1 MLLASKSSN
10 LGVQPEMR
18 IWGPTALFPIT
29 PHKRVRVLKNGP
41 ISSRRRYRSW
51 YVPVASTGRQPPHSE
66 MSATRW
72 DGVDRPHYATS
83 SSCSPWT
90 FVRARSVACAQVPQN
105 TTVTQPCVLLPVGS
119 WLLPICWPVAASRSR
134 SFAGATP
141 PEQPCRTSLAHR
153 GSISSSEL
161 LSRRAGCRISLC
173 PPGRRKTGTEIAPRE
188 SERVAGPIL
197 AIRIY
202 PR

>member
-1 MLLASKSSN
+1 MGLSAAGGDIDPGMSPSRQLAGNRRTRRCLQRDGTGLIVRPLRHLLQLQPMDIRPRQIRGLRPSS
-10 LGVQPEMR
+10 
-18 IWGPTALFPIT
+18 AK
-29 PHKRVRVLKNGP
+29 H
-41 ISSRRRYRSW
+41 
-51 YVPVASTGRQPPHSE
+51 HSD
-66 MSATRW
+66 AK
-72 DGVDRPHYATS
+72 
-83 SSCSPWT
+83 
-90 FVRARSVACAQVPQN
+90 
-105 TTVTQPCVLLPVGS
+105 PCVLLPVGS

>member
-1 MLLASKSSN
+1 MRVRCWTAAPVSMLLASKSSN

-105 TTVTQPCVLLPVGS
+105 TTVTQSPACCCRWDRGCCRSVGPSPHPVPGLSLAPPLPNSHVVPP
-119 WLLPICWPVAASRSR
+119 LHTAEVYRVR
-134 SFAGATP
+134 SF
-141 PEQPCRTSLAHR
+141 
-153 GSISSSEL
+153 
-161 LSRRAGCRISLC
+161 
-173 PPGRRKTGTEIAPRE
+173 
-188 SERVAGPIL
+188 
-197 AIRIY
+197 
-202 PR
+202 

>member
-51 YVPVASTGRQPPHSE
+51 YVPVASTGRQPPHAE

-72 DGVDRPHYATS
+72 DGVDRP
-83 SSCSPWT
+83 
-90 FVRARSVACAQVPQN
+90 
-105 TTVTQPCVLLPVGS
+105 
-119 WLLPICWPVAASRSR
+119 PITPPPPVAAH
-134 SFAGATP
+134 G
-141 PEQPCRTSLAHR
+141 H
-153 GSISSSEL
+153 SS
-161 LSRRAGCRISLC
+161 A
-173 PPGRRKTGTEIAPRE
+173 PDPWPAPKFRKTQIGRASCR
-188 SERVAGPIL
+188 ERV
-197 AIRIY
+197 
-202 PR
+202 